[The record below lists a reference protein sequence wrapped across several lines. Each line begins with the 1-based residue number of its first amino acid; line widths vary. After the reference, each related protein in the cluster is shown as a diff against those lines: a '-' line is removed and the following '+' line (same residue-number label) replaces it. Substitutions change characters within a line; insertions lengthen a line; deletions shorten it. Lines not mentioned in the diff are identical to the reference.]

1 MDKEKERPGKGD
13 KLLEHPSI
21 TFTSENMD
29 FDIIEMTGNKT
40 FFIQYQNNKKL
51 QSSKKS
57 TTNAK
62 QKRKKILE
70 DENKTLK
77 SEITNFNIM
86 RKLALKQSTANIPQ
100 SLKMS
105 KSYNR

>member
-40 FFIQYQNNKKL
+40 FFI
-51 QSSKKS
+51 
-57 TTNAK
+57 
-62 QKRKKILE
+62 
-70 DENKTLK
+70 
-77 SEITNFNIM
+77 
-86 RKLALKQSTANIPQ
+86 
-100 SLKMS
+100 
-105 KSYNR
+105 